1 MTVQPVDL
9 NSFLGDQGGP
19 TSASGTSTMFD
30 KDMFLALLVAQMRYQ
45 NPLDPMKSTEFMQQA
60 AQLASVEAVQAMAAA
75 QTEATALQ
83 TSLVAAS
90 LVGREVTGIGLDGQ
104 EVTGLV
110 TSVSLLPT
118 GVTVQIGDTSIPLG
132 SVTSIGLPSN
142 PPVDPPA

>member
-1 MTVQPVDL
+1 
-9 NSFLGDQGGP
+9 
-19 TSASGTSTMFD
+19 MFD
-30 KDMFLALLVAQMRYQ
+30 KDMFLSLLVAQMKYQ

-90 LVGREVTGIGLDGQ
+90 LVGREVTGVGLDGQ

-110 TSVSLLPT
+110 TSVSLLPS
-118 GVTVQIGDTSIPLG
+118 GVTVQVGDVSIPLG
-132 SVTSIGLPSN
+132 SVSSISLAPESAAE
-142 PPVDPPA
+142 VDS